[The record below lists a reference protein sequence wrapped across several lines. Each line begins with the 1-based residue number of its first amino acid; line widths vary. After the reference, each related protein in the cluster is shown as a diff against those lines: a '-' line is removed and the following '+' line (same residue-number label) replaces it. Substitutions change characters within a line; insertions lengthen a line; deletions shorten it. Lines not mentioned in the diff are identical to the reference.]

1 MSRGEP
7 KAAPR
12 KLKHIPGLD
21 GLRGLAVA
29 AVVLF
34 HGGYLNGGYL
44 GVDLFFVLSGFLIT
58 SLLVLEVSA
67 TSSIGMVRF
76 WGRRAKRL
84 LPALGVMLV
93 GVALYAAVVADAG
106 ELHRIRWDGVA
117 TLFYVANWREIFTK
131 ADYWSLYSAPSPL
144 MHTWSLAIEEQF
156 YLVWPLVLGS
166 VIWLVHRRR
175 AASEC
180 DVDNRRFRQD
190 LVVVIV
196 SASALSFGLQAF
208 WQHLRGWNRVYYGTD
223 TRALALLVG
232 ALVAVGVESVQRL
245 DKRCGRYGLNWF
257 GLPAIVILAMA
268 WVTFDGKSWLVQHG
282 GLALVS
288 LAAACVVATV
298 VHREHSLLGRIV
310 AWKPLRLLGLIS
322 YGVYLYHWP
331 IFVVLTEQRA
341 HLSGPALFAV
351 RIAAT
356 LAVSVVS
363 YRFVEQ
369 PIRHSARWPLRRSLV
384 VPTGAFATVLLLVV
398 VSTAGAMHNEATDIS
413 AAALAKAKATAT
425 SNDPTVMVIGD
436 SVGMYLV
443 LDGLK
448 HVETQPPINLIND
461 TYVGC
466 EYPPA
471 PKLIDFGGNLST
483 ARSCERKWQEVVA
496 AYGVDH
502 VIYIRTGLSAAR
514 EFVNGS
520 WMQTCSS
527 AFTTYYREQLSQQ
540 IDGFAAHGARTVL
553 VTSLPSLLRV
563 VGDPKHAREYW
574 STVEC
579 GNNVLRDVAQK
590 YPSKVTL
597 VDLYKKFCSRDLIC
611 ATTWQGET
619 LRQDTTHY
627 RGRSAE
633 LIATLILNQAGIKAQ
648 PK

>member
-7 KAAPR
+7 EAAPR

-58 SLLVLEVSA
+58 SLLVLEVDG
-67 TSSIGMVRF
+67 TKTIGLVRF

-84 LPALGVMLV
+84 LPALGVMLI
-93 GVALYAAVVADAG
+93 GVAIYAAVLADSG

-117 TLFYVANWREIFTK
+117 TLLYVANWREIFTK

-156 YLVWPLVLGS
+156 YLLWPLVLGG
-166 VIWLVHRRR
+166 VIWIVHHRHTV
-175 AASEC
+175 SES
-180 DVDNRRFRQD
+180 DLGNRRFRQN

-196 SASALSFGLQAF
+196 GASALSFGLQAF

-232 ALVAVGVESVQRL
+232 ALVAVGGESVQRL
-245 DKRCGRYGLNWF
+245 DRRCGRFGLNVI
-257 GLPAIVILAMA
+257 GVPGMVILGVA
-268 WVTFDGKSWLVQHG
+268 WVTFDGKSWFVQHG

-288 LAAACVVATV
+288 LAAAGVVATV
-298 VHREHSLLGRIV
+298 VHREHSLLASIV

-331 IFVVLTEQRA
+331 IFVALTEQRV
-341 HLSGPALFAV
+341 HLSGPALFGARMIV
-351 RIAAT
+351 T

-384 VPTGAFATVLLLVV
+384 VPSGAFATVLVLVV
-398 VSTAGAMHNEATDIS
+398 VSTAGAIHNNAADIS
-413 AAALAKAKATAT
+413 AEALAKAKSSAT

-448 HVETQPPINLIND
+448 HVKTQPPINLIND

-471 PKLIDFGGNLST
+471 PKLIDFGGNHST

-514 EFVNGS
+514 EYVNGT

-527 AFTTYYREQLSQQ
+527 AFATYYREQLSKQ
-540 IDGFAAHGARTVL
+540 IEGFATRGARTVL

-563 VGDPKHAREYW
+563 MGEPKHARRYW

-579 GNNVLRDVAQK
+579 GNNVLRDVARE
-590 YPSKVTL
+590 YPKKVVL
-597 VDLYKKFCSRDLIC
+597 VDLYKKFCPRELDC
-611 ATTWQGET
+611 ATTWRGET

-633 LIATLILNQAGIKAQ
+633 LIAALILNNAGIQAH